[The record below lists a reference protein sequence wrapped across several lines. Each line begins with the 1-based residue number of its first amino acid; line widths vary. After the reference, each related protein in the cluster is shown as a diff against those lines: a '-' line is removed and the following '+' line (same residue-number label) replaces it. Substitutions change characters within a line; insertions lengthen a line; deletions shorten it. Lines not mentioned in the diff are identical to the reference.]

1 MNRSMGWRMTSAVL
15 VAALMV
21 SMVQA
26 QQPTVVLSIRGIA
39 PLIDDAEFLANE
51 AGQEGAKE

>member
-1 MNRSMGWRMTSAVL
+1 MTSAVL

-51 AGQEGAKE
+51 ASGRCEIGNSRRY